1 MHGIMDSSGI
11 CEGEYRMNTINLKG
25 KIPAPIRITGRLDIP
40 VRYTVTFK
48 DGDTVLQQV
57 QVERGRTATYNSTVP
72 AKDGNAFLG
81 WVLSE
86 PSGSIVDSDDVTA
99 YQQINNVQEDITCWA
114 VYSNKMIIHDS
125 WAVISQL
132 SQAGTAQNYYSIGYT
147 KRIHLEGNMGVAS
160 YNRDIYVK
168 ILAFDHNSEIEGSGI
183 TFGCFARDS
192 FGGNMCLTGSG
203 YGEESRNGKKVFNMN
218 HWRGNNYGGWAG
230 SDLRYDILGS
240 TDVAPSGYGSAPTS
254 SRAGYDATET
264 CATSPVANTLMS
276 CLPSDLRA
284 VMKPITKY
292 TDNVGG
298 DTYSESAVTETK
310 DYLPLLSFFEVFGE
324 DIANL
329 NPYEKNNQ
337 MQYAYF
343 TDDVYKYVSRDD
355 YPNTFATWSLR
366 SPASGHYGYY
376 SFFSGGV
383 TNGYS
388 GTNITYGGEFATQ
401 ALGIF
406 PIFLV

>member
-1 MHGIMDSSGI
+1 
-11 CEGEYRMNTINLKG
+11 
-25 KIPAPIRITGRLDIP
+25 
-40 VRYTVTFK
+40 
-48 DGDTVLQQV
+48 
-57 QVERGRTATYNSTVP
+57 
-72 AKDGNAFLG
+72 
-81 WVLSE
+81 
-86 PSGSIVDSDDVTA
+86 
-99 YQQINNVQEDITCWA
+99 
-114 VYSNKMIIHDS
+114 
-125 WAVISQL
+125 
-132 SQAGTAQNYYSIGYT
+132 
-147 KRIHLEGNMGVAS
+147 
-160 YNRDIYVK
+160 
-168 ILAFDHNSEIEGSGI
+168 
-183 TFGCFARDS
+183 
-192 FGGNMCLTGSG
+192 
-203 YGEESRNGKKVFNMN
+203 MN